1 MPEQPERYDV
11 IVVGG
16 GSAGVGAAVGASRTG
31 ARTLLIESAG
41 CLGGASTMRNV
52 LTYCGLYT
60 LGERPR
66 QAVFGVAEDVVAKL
80 RRLEPSYSAWK
91 SPDFRNVFKSRSDI
105 SQLFGRLRSLRNF
118 SLSEWRP
125 PPAYLN
131 CAGVTTV
138 GRSSAAIYFF
148 RDGAIDRTDRASK
161 ESEPP
166 PLLRMKRSSAL
177 TRGIFKRSMGT
188 IALIQR
194 SGMGKSGSGT
204 TREPLRISGSA
215 T

>member
-1 MPEQPERYDV
+1 MPAVDFTAPVLREEHEN
-11 IVVGG
+11 IG
-16 GSAGVGAAVGASRTG
+16 AGEGN
-31 ARTLLIESAG
+31 RTL
-41 CLGGASTMRNV
+41 
-52 LTYCGLYT
+52 
-60 LGERPR
+60 
-66 QAVFGVAEDVVAKL
+66 VFSLEVAE
-80 RRLEPSYSAWK
+80 
-91 SPDFRNVFKSRSDI
+91 FRNVFKSRSDI
-105 SQLFGRLRSLRNF
+105 SQLFGRLRSLQNF

-177 TRGIFKRSMGT
+177 TRGILKRSMGT

-194 SGMGKSGSGT
+194 SG
-204 TREPLRISGSA
+204 
-215 T
+215 

>member
-1 MPEQPERYDV
+1 MRSKNRTKLLKMF
-11 IVVGG
+11 G
-16 GSAGVGAAVGASRTG
+16 AGEGN
-31 ARTLLIESAG
+31 RTL
-41 CLGGASTMRNV
+41 
-52 LTYCGLYT
+52 
-60 LGERPR
+60 
-66 QAVFGVAEDVVAKL
+66 VFSLEVAE
-80 RRLEPSYSAWK
+80 
-91 SPDFRNVFKSRSDI
+91 FRNVFNSRSDI
-105 SQLFGRLRSLRNF
+105 SQLFGRLRSLQNF

-177 TRGIFKRSMGT
+177 TRGILKRSMGT

-194 SGMGKSGSGT
+194 S
-204 TREPLRISGSA
+204 
-215 T
+215 